1 MTNMQYIR
9 LSELTG
15 KIKSVV
21 DDAFSSLS
29 FWIIADISNHSFRP
43 QKNHHYFDLIEK
55 DPNSN
60 DLIVKIS
67 GKAWSSGAA
76 KIASFEK
83 LTGQIFTNNI
93 QVLINVYVEFHPV
106 YGMQLV
112 INDIDPN
119 FTLGVLE
126 QQRQA
131 TLEKLVADN
140 PGFIQKIGDRY
151 ITRNNQLPLPKV
163 IQKIALISARNSAG
177 AEDFKHTLDHNTHGY
192 RFEVDDYF
200 TLVQGDN
207 NADQLVTNIIAIF
220 TSGKPYDAV
229 VITRGGGAQTDFLIF
244 DNYRIGQAVA
254 KFPIPIITGIGHQ
267 KNETIADLMAHTQT
281 KTPTKAAEFII
292 AHNKHFEDSLLIYQR
307 KIVIKTQ
314 QIFSASQQ
322 LLSTLNSSVVN
333 QARDIISKNKD
344 SLSMLQQTTINTS
357 KTILFRNRNN
367 LGTISSQV
375 VTRPRIILYNR
386 SNDLQNTLGNLKT
399 FKFQYIKNQYGYL
412 SHFKS
417 IINMMSPKNILKKG
431 FAIIKV
437 NDRII
442 SNPDDIEVGKEA
454 EIILSETQ
462 IQTIV
467 KNKSP
472 YHGNDFNI

>member
-1 MTNMQYIR
+1 MTKMQYIR

-15 KIKSVV
+15 KIKAVV
-21 DDAFSSLS
+21 DDAFGSLS
-29 FWIIADISNHSFRP
+29 FWIIADISNHSFRS
-43 QKNHHYFDLIEK
+43 QKNHHYFDLVEK
-55 DPNSN
+55 DPHSN

-67 GKAWSSGAA
+67 GKAWTTGAA
-76 KIASFEK
+76 KIAEFEK
-83 LTGQIFTNNI
+83 LIGQAFTNNI

-131 TLEKLVADN
+131 TLERLAADN
-140 PGFIQKIGDRY
+140 PGFIQKSGERY

-177 AEDFKHTLDHNTHGY
+177 AEDFKHTLGHNTHGY
-192 RFEVDDYF
+192 LFEVDDYF

-207 NADQLVTNIIAIF
+207 NADQLVTNMIAIF
-220 TSGKPYDAV
+220 NSGKPYDAV

-292 AHNKHFEDSLLIYQR
+292 AHNKYFEDSLLIYQR

-314 QIFSASQQ
+314 QVFSARQKQ
-322 LLSTLNSSVVN
+322 LSSINSSVVN
-333 QARDIISKNKD
+333 QARDIIAKNKD
-344 SLSMLQQTTINTS
+344 SLSLLQQTTINTT
-357 KTILFRNRNN
+357 KTILFRNRNK
-367 LGTISSQV
+367 LGSISSQV
-375 VTRPRIILYNR
+375 ISRPKIILYNR
-386 SNDLQNTLGNLKT
+386 FNDLQNTLGNIKT
-399 FKFQYIKNQYGYL
+399 FKSQYIKNQNNYL
-412 SHFKS
+412 GHFKS
-417 IINMMSPKNILKKG
+417 VINMMSPVNILKKG
-431 FAIIKV
+431 FAIIKA
-437 NDRII
+437 DDHII
-442 SNPDDIEVGKEA
+442 SNPDDITVGKEI
-454 EIILSETQ
+454 EIILADTQ

-472 YHGNDFNI
+472 YNGNDFNI